1 MACSYTREVWKDV
14 DLEFKVKASWNKQSI
29 EGCLHECIMDRVVK
43 NLKALPCQFV
53 YWTWWSHN
61 MKIFQ
66 DKHVPPAVI
75 AHLIIRQMKEYESCL
90 KDKKHTDLVMPE
102 INFEILWG
110 HFNGAS

>member
-1 MACSYTREVWKDV
+1 
-14 DLEFKVKASWNKQSI
+14 
-29 EGCLHECIMDRVVK
+29 
-43 NLKALPCQFV
+43 
-53 YWTWWSHN
+53 

-110 HFNGAS
+110 HFNGASQGHPTMCGAGVVLHVNSRSYFFLKYVAGRGSNTHTEL

>member
-1 MACSYTREVWKDV
+1 
-14 DLEFKVKASWNKQSI
+14 
-29 EGCLHECIMDRVVK
+29 
-43 NLKALPCQFV
+43 
-53 YWTWWSHN
+53 

-90 KDKKHTDLVMPE
+90 KDKKHTDLVMLE

-110 HFNGAS
+110 HFNGASQGHPTMCGAGAVLHVNSRSYFFLKICSRKGLKHPHRVIGIVDSVEKCSSKWV